1 MAELHA
7 GVTRREFMGRE
18 EMLKNVPIFSELG
31 RRDLERLSRLMVPR
45 TMRAGEVIIK
55 EGDQAAGFFVISS
68 GKVEV
73 VRGVD
78 SGNPQVLNTLGP
90 GDFFGEMA
98 LFEGFPRNATVR
110 ATEDTECLAMTRWD
124 FMAEMKNHPE
134 IAVSMLPVL
143 VRRLRSVE
151 AQITE

>member
-1 MAELHA
+1 MS
-7 GVTRREFMGRE
+7 RE

-31 RRDLERLSRLMVPR
+31 RRDLERLSKLMVPR
-45 TMRAGEVIIK
+45 AVKAGEVIIK
-55 EGDQAAGFFVISS
+55 EGDQAAGFFVISA

-78 SGNPQVLNTLGP
+78 SADAQVLNTLGP

-98 LFEGFPRNATVR
+98 LFEGFPRVASVR

-143 VRRLRSVE
+143 VRRLRNAE
-151 AQITE
+151 AHINE